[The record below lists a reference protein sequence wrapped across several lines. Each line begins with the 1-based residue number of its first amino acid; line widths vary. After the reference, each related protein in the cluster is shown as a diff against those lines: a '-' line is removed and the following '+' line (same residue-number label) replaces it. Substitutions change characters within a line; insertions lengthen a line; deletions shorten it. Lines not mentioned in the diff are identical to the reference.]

1 MDPLWV
7 SVSVTV
13 VLVCITGYYAYQTR
27 RIAKTS
33 EAAARAA
40 VEQAQELRQQR
51 ISASQPVLWPKI
63 LGWDFN
69 NLEVIFENIGNG
81 PALDID
87 IYLGR
92 GEDPKLSECEHIRY
106 SHMIAGKEKIHNFL
120 THALEQSPLGA
131 KPLDSNVLS
140 KLVGKYI
147 LIVEWRDLYKSGPF
161 FQAKLPFSLETESD
175 GKLYA
180 KEGVV
185 VIDHIPEKRQGQNTI
200 G

>member
-33 EAAARAA
+33 EDAARAA

-92 GEDPKLSECEHIRY
+92 GEDLVISDCEHTWFSY
-106 SHMIAGKEKIHNFL
+106 MVAGGNKIHKFL
-120 THALEQSPLGA
+120 RQPLGDDGMGGA
-131 KPLDSNVLS
+131 IPPDSSVLS
-140 KLVGKYI
+140 KLMGNYTLV
-147 LIVEWRDLYKSGPF
+147 VEWRDLYKSGPF
-161 FQAKLPFSLETESD
+161 FQAKLSLSLETNPD

-185 VIDHIPEKRQGQNTI
+185 VIDHIPEKNKAK
-200 G
+200 

>member
-33 EAAARAA
+33 EDAARAA

-92 GEDPKLSECEHIRY
+92 GEDLVITDCEHTWY
-106 SHMIAGKEKIHNFL
+106 SYIVAGGNNIHNFL
-120 THALEQSPLGA
+120 RQSLGSDGQGGTM
-131 KPLDSNVLS
+131 PPDSSVLS
-140 KLVGKYI
+140 KLVGKYA
-147 LIVEWRDLYKSGPF
+147 LLVEWRDLYKSGPF
-161 FQAKLPFSLETESD
+161 FQAKLPFSLETNSD
-175 GKLYA
+175 GKLYT

-185 VIDHIPEKRQGQNTI
+185 VIDKVLEKRI
-200 G
+200 